1 MFAMSIL
8 VTGATGF
15 TGSYV
20 VRKLAHQG
28 CKPRC
33 LYRPSSERT
42 FLSDL
47 KLDWIHGDLKDYDS
61 LRIAMKGVTTLVNV
75 ASLGFGDAP
84 RIIQAAQDAGV
95 SRAIFVSTTAIFT
108 KLNVKSKKTRL
119 EAEEA
124 IRKSG
129 LAWTILRP
137 TMIYGSARDRNMS
150 RLIQFLISS
159 PVIPIIGN
167 GNFLQQ
173 PVYVK
178 DVAGAICTSIASE
191 NCVGKAFNISGG
203 NSLTYNQ
210 IIDEICSLLGK
221 RVAKLYLNP
230 VPINKMLTIAE
241 HMRIK
246 LPIKAE
252 QIARLNED
260 KVFEY
265 FDAQQAFGYSP
276 RTFRDGIYC
285 ELSTMNLLMR

>member
-1 MFAMSIL
+1 
-8 VTGATGF
+8 
-15 TGSYV
+15 
-20 VRKLAHQG
+20 
-28 CKPRC
+28 
-33 LYRPSSERT
+33 
-42 FLSDL
+42 
-47 KLDWIHGDLKDYDS
+47 LDWISGDLKDLDS

-75 ASLGFGDAP
+75 ASIGFGDAP

-124 IRKSG
+124 IRRSE

-150 RLIQFLISS
+150 RLIRFLISS

-178 DVAGAICTSIASE
+178 DVADAIFASIDSE

-221 RVAKLYLNP
+221 RVVKLYLNP

-241 HMRIK
+241 HLHIK

-276 RTFRDGIYC
+276 RTFQDGISC
-285 ELSTMNLLMR
+285 ELSAINLSKR